1 MSLCTFH
8 HITLLDIMAM
18 DYNRL
23 LRDFE
28 KIKQKKAYYERQ
40 LKSIENTI
48 QIFEQM
54 YNYVQ
59 KADHA
64 IANFQKNKKSKKGKP
79 DIIQNGN
86 IIANDCELDTSTTDE
101 SADDGIGL
109 GINKSKKIKKVRIR
123 NKPIS
128 VDVDVEKEAEVY
140 VDREEIKHDIDPKD
154 SDNDEETNEM
164 K

>member
-1 MSLCTFH
+1 
-8 HITLLDIMAM
+8 M

-28 KIKQKKAYYERQ
+28 KIKQKKAYYEGQ

-79 DIIQNGN
+79 YIIQNGN
-86 IIANDCELDTSTTDE
+86 IIANDCELDTSTSDE
-101 SADDGIGL
+101 SVDDGIGL
-109 GINKSKKIKKVRIR
+109 GIKSKKIKKVRIR

-128 VDVDVEKEAEVY
+128 VNVEADVDVEEEAE
-140 VDREEIKHDIDPKD
+140 VDREEIKPDIDVDPKD
-154 SDNDEETNEM
+154 SDNDDETNEM